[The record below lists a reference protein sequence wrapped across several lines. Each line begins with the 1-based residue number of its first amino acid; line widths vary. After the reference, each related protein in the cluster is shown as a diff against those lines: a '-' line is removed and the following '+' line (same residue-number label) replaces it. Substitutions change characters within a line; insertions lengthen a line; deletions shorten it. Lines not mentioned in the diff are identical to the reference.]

1 MNKALQLADLTAVLS
16 IAAAVTVFFFTFEA
30 AYPEEANIDLRE
42 KSWNYTKSGASA
54 VKDKTATGYE
64 YGKKGVKYFAD
75 KVKDVTAS
83 ADGTEEITVS
93 LSDFTN
99 RVKDVVASAYSVVK
113 NASGKVYGNKDEYMR
128 SNAVKKI
135 EKISSMEELR
145 ATAKAMKDV
154 VNSDTV
160 KKGVGVLNEKSAECM
175 KSKKCRDVVS
185 AGIYAGTGSTVAS
198 GLIAASGM
206 TAAGMVGGGAGIGT
220 AAGPVGAVAG
230 ATVGLAVYG
239 IIKAFSDKENEL
251 KKEDVYKRNLADF
264 NRGFKEDG

>member
-1 MNKALQLADLTAVLS
+1 M
-16 IAAAVTVFFFTFEA
+16 
-30 AYPEEANIDLRE
+30 
-42 KSWNYTKSGASA
+42 
-54 VKDKTATGYE
+54 KDKTATGYG
-64 YGKKGVKYFAD
+64 YGQKGVRYFAD
-75 KVKDVTAS
+75 KVKD
-83 ADGTEEITVS
+83 IT
-93 LSDFTN
+93 
-99 RVKDVVASAYSVVK
+99 ASAYSVIK

-128 SNAVKKI
+128 SDAVKKI
-135 EKISSMEELR
+135 KEISSMEELR

-154 VNSDTV
+154 VNSDAV

-175 KSKKCRDVVS
+175 KSKKCRDIVS

-206 TAAGMVGGGAGIGT
+206 TAAGMVGGGAGVGA

-239 IIKAFSDKENEL
+239 IIKAFSDKEKEL
-251 KKEDVYKRNLADF
+251 DVYTKNLADF

>member
-1 MNKALQLADLTAVLS
+1 MAAL
-16 IAAAVTVFFFTFEA
+16 VTVSVVAIFLFTN
-30 AYPEEANIDLRE
+30 ANLLE
-42 KSWNYTKSGASA
+42 KTWNYTKSGASA
-54 VKDKTATGYE
+54 VKDRTATGYG
-64 YGKKGVKYFAD
+64 YGQKGARYFAD

-83 ADGTEEITVS
+83 A
-93 LSDFTN
+93 
-99 RVKDVVASAYSVVK
+99 YSVIK

-128 SNAVKKI
+128 SDAVKKI
-135 EKISSMEELR
+135 KEISSMEELR
-145 ATAKAMKDV
+145 AAAKAMEDV
-154 VNSDTV
+154 VNSDAV

-206 TAAGMVGGGAGIGT
+206 TAAGMVGGGAGVGA
-220 AAGPVGAVAG
+220 AAGPVGALAG

-239 IIKAFSDKENEL
+239 IIKAFSDKEKEL
-251 KKEDVYKRNLADF
+251 DVYTKNLADF

>member
-1 MNKALQLADLTAVLS
+1 M
-16 IAAAVTVFFFTFEA
+16 
-30 AYPEEANIDLRE
+30 DLRE
-42 KSWNYTKSGASA
+42 KAWNHTKSGASV
-54 VKDKTATGYE
+54 VKDKTVTGYR
-64 YGKKGVKYFAD
+64 YGQKEVRYFAD
-75 KVKDVTAS
+75 KVKNVTAS
-83 ADGTEEITVS
+83 AW
-93 LSDFTN
+93 
-99 RVKDVVASAYSVVK
+99 SVIK

-135 EKISSMEELR
+135 KEISSMEELR
-145 ATAKAMKDV
+145 ATAKAMKEV
-154 VNSDTV
+154 VNSDAV

-175 KSKKCRDVVS
+175 KSKKCREIVS

-206 TAAGMVGGGAGIGT
+206 TAAGMVGGGAGVGA

-251 KKEDVYKRNLADF
+251 KKEKKEDVYKKNLADF
-264 NRGFKEDG
+264 NRGFKEDE